1 MTLPPHAPD
10 NPPEED
16 RPRSDGGAHGDL
28 APLDAAVKRLAA
40 IDDQLAGLATNGNEA
55 AAGDAAITPE
65 LAERLDTLLLLR
77 MVAAG
82 EAKSPPPLSIGKFR
96 VIHKIGEGG
105 FAEVFEVIDTK
116 LVRREALKIA
126 RPQICLLYTSDAADE

>member
-1 MTLPPHAPD
+1 MTLPPPAPD

-16 RPRSDGGAHGDL
+16 RPGPGPGDGAPGDL

-40 IDDQLAGLATNGNEA
+40 IDDQLAGLATPGNAVAE
-55 AAGDAAITPE
+55 DAAITPE

-82 EAKSPPPLSIGKFR
+82 EA
-96 VIHKIGEGG
+96 
-105 FAEVFEVIDTK
+105 
-116 LVRREALKIA
+116 RRH
-126 RPQICLLYTSDAADE
+126 RR